1 MQNQDTIVA
10 RASAA
15 GIGAIALIRVSG
27 SEAFLFT
34 DKLLDSGSVKAS
46 NRRTS
51 DLKSHT
57 SHLCTLFDAD
67 GAMDEALITLFKD
80 GKSYTGENTVEIS
93 LHGSEYIVGRVLKA
107 FISIG
112 ARLADPGEF
121 TQRAFLLGKLD
132 LAQAEAVAD
141 IIASEHKMAHNLA
154 LKQLKGGF
162 SRDISQLRDRLLHF
176 TSLIELELD
185 FAEEDVEFASRKELR
200 TLVEKI
206 KSEIDA
212 LCASF
217 TLGNAIKKGF
227 ALVLAGRPN
236 AGKSTLFNSMLNE
249 DRAIVSDIAGTTR
262 DAIETQLV
270 MDGVVVRLID
280 TAGIRE
286 ATDIIEKEGIARTF
300 AHIEKSGATLYTIDM
315 VHCSFEDARADLHS
329 LLSRTSRVWMVCNKK
344 DLANRSISSKWSKLA
359 LGMGLPEPWFLS
371 AIDSEA
377 VEALKNHVHQRFM
390 QGMEGLADQT
400 IVTNL
405 RHAKSLEDCGIE
417 MQAVLQGLD
426 SGLTGDLMA
435 FHLRRGISLLSGIT
449 GEIGVEEILGSIF
462 SKFCIGK

>member
-1 MQNQDTIVA
+1 MRNADTIVA

-15 GIGAIALIRVSG
+15 GIGAIAIIRVSG
-27 SEAFLFT
+27 PDAFLFT
-34 DKLLDSGSVKAS
+34 DTLLDSGSVKTS
-46 NRRTS
+46 PRRTS
-51 DLKSHT
+51 DLNSHT
-57 SHLCTLFDAD
+57 SHLCTLYDAD

-107 FISIG
+107 FICIG

-121 TQRAFLLGKLD
+121 TQRAFLHGKLD

-154 LKQLKGGF
+154 FKQLKGGF

-185 FAEEDVEFASRKELR
+185 FAEEDVEFASRKDLR
-200 TLVEKI
+200 MLVEKI
-206 KSEIDA
+206 KAEMDA
-212 LCASF
+212 LCCSF
-217 TLGNAIKKGF
+217 ALGNAIKKGF

-236 AGKSTLFNSMLNE
+236 AGKSTLFNTMLNE

-262 DAIETQLV
+262 DAIETQLF
-270 MDGVVVRLID
+270 MDGMVLRLID

-286 ATDIIEKEGIARTF
+286 ANDIIEKEGIARTF
-300 AHIEKSGATLYTIDM
+300 AHVEKSGATLYTIDM

-344 DLANRSISSKWSKLA
+344 DLANESICSQWLELA
-359 LGMGLPEPWFLS
+359 LGLGLPEPWFLS
-371 AIDSEA
+371 AIDSQE
-377 VEALKNHVHQRFM
+377 VEALKNHLQHRFL

-417 MQAVLQGLD
+417 MQAVLNGLD
-426 SGLTGDLMA
+426 SELTGDLMA
-435 FHLRRGISLLSGIT
+435 FHLRRGIGFLSGIT
-449 GEIGVEEILGSIF
+449 GEIGVDEILASIF